1 MSEIRQ
7 QEQHTHTH
15 THTQGKRERE
25 RTCTAFSGTSPEET
39 AATTF
44 ITRAAT
50 LTVS

>member
-1 MSEIRQ
+1 MSDHEPEKDRDRKQ
-7 QEQHTHTH
+7 
-15 THTQGKRERE
+15 
-25 RTCTAFSGTSPEET
+25 TCTAFSGTSPEET

>member
-1 MSEIRQ
+1 MSEICQ
-7 QEQHTHTH
+7 QAQVTQTHTH
-15 THTQGKRERE
+15 THRERE

>member
-1 MSEIRQ
+1 MHIYVLINTESEQ
-7 QEQHTHTH
+7 TW
-15 THTQGKRERE
+15 
-25 RTCTAFSGTSPEET
+25 TAFSGTSPDET